1 MANNQQGKRSQ
12 NDPNAPQNQGDKQSI
27 QSSEQAQN
35 MGSTDQSRS
44 VQSGVPGIPSQMH
57 VGADRGKDLEDK
69 INKELNKD
77 HSSSGQN
84 QSQAGNYGTSPT
96 EKGSESRGGSVTEDR

>member
-27 QSSEQAQN
+27 QSSDQAQH

-57 VGADRGKDLEDK
+57 VGADRGQSLENK
-69 INKELNKD
+69 IEKELNKE
-77 HSSSGQN
+77 HGGSGQN
-84 QSQAGNYGTSPT
+84 QSQPGNYGTAPSP
-96 EKGSESRGGSVTEDR
+96 KGSETRNGDTTDRG